1 MHEEWKNKM
10 VRELFLKESN
20 VAALLALLDAD
31 DNKLYRKQLEEAS
44 GLTSRSLDY
53 SLLKMEQEGILK
65 SWKEHRMKWFQLT
78 DYGVKIAEI
87 VKDIG
92 KRADNLN
99 KKNGDKDKG

>member
-1 MHEEWKNKM
+1 M

-20 VAALLALLDAD
+20 VAALLALLEAEDH
-31 DNKLYRKQLEEAS
+31 KLYRTEISEAS
-44 GLTSRSLDY
+44 GMTARSLDFA
-53 SLLKMEQEGILK
+53 LLKMENEGLLE

-92 KRADNLN
+92 ERANNLENEN
-99 KKNGDKDKG
+99 KG